1 MKRAIENP
9 YNVSHKIY
17 VILIAIF
24 SLILCTILFAPLE
37 LNDIVVDIIKN
48 LSYGCI
54 ASTVVAWLIDCANI
68 RNANKKANNTYDAV
82 YADLKFRIGAFIGV
96 WAQLCKVCF
105 KDKDYSE
112 HKKTWIEWYETV
124 KLNYYKSDA
133 GRQKQVLDFFY
144 DQLVYYTSLVN
155 ESLKYIQ
162 TQQYVLTINDAI
174 NDNMYSILSDFQ
186 FEFHALELDLE
197 HRDSANLF
205 WEHMDAITNDLKNY
219 INNWSDI
226 RYYNSLKFLPYK
238 FLRDRNDII
247 QAVLLSECARK
258 VEKNTTK

>member
-17 VILIAIF
+17 IILIAIF
-24 SLILCTILFAPLE
+24 LLILCTILFAPLE

-112 HKKTWIEWYETV
+112 HKKHG
-124 KLNYYKSDA
+124 LNGMK
-133 GRQKQVLDFFY
+133 R
-144 DQLVYYTSLVN
+144 
-155 ESLKYIQ
+155 
-162 TQQYVLTINDAI
+162 
-174 NDNMYSILSDFQ
+174 
-186 FEFHALELDLE
+186 
-197 HRDSANLF
+197 
-205 WEHMDAITNDLKNY
+205 
-219 INNWSDI
+219 
-226 RYYNSLKFLPYK
+226 
-238 FLRDRNDII
+238 
-247 QAVLLSECARK
+247 
-258 VEKNTTK
+258 